1 MPTELKIILDV
12 NIWLSALI
20 SKTMAQQIKAIISQ
34 ETIEIIACAELI
46 TELKQTL
53 ERDKFRK
60 YVAFE
65 NIPSAIELVEYS
77 TTDFKISSTVEY
89 CRDNKDDYLLALAMD
104 SQANFLITGDK
115 DLLVLQKFN
124 TTQIVRLTE
133 FLNLIS

>member
-1 MPTELKIILDV
+1 MPTKLKIIIDV

-34 ETIEIIACAELI
+34 ETIDVIACDELT

-60 YVAFE
+60 YLAFE
-65 NIPSAIELVEYS
+65 KIPSAIELVEHS
-77 TTDFKISSTVEY
+77 TTDFKIASTVEY
-89 CRDNKDDYLLALAMD
+89 CRDNKDDYLLALAID
-104 SQANFLITGDK
+104 SQDNFLITGDK

-124 TTQIVRLTE
+124 TTKIVRLTE
-133 FLNLIS
+133 FINLIS

>member
-1 MPTELKIILDV
+1 
-12 NIWLSALI
+12 
-20 SKTMAQQIKAIISQ
+20 MAQQIKAIISQ
-34 ETIEIIACAELI
+34 DAIEVIACDELI
-46 TELKQTL
+46 AELKQTL

-77 TTDFKISSTVEY
+77 TTDFKIASTVEY

-133 FLNLIS
+133 FINLLVEKNVMLTPNHQ